1 MIPTVRRM
9 RVLPTKAPLV
19 NTITVFVIS
28 PLFMGVRER
37 EEKRERERERER
49 ERDEHNDVLC
59 RCIHVY
65 VPLHVYLFDYL

>member
-37 EEKRERERERER
+37 EEKRRERERERER
-49 ERDEHNDVLC
+49 EKAS
-59 RCIHVY
+59 
-65 VPLHVYLFDYL
+65 